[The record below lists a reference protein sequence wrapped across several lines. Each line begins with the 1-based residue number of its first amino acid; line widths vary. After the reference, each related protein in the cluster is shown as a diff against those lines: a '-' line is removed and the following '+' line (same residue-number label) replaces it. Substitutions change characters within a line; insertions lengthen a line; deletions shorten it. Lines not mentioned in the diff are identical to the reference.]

1 MTPGVS
7 RKGGRVLYNISLTN
21 QPGSWNLEKMHA
33 KTSSDPRCFKKRWVG
48 SLPGSAIMDW
58 CHWKADKLGYLR
70 RKFYIQT
77 AIYRSGN
84 IYMFIHKLG
93 YMCSYY
99 KLYILHGLPAHKG
112 TNFQLFRY
120 ILQCHK
126 SINDGKKVKRPK
138 LASSIFLTLT
148 LFLSSILHLLLWSF
162 AQSATW

>member
-1 MTPGVS
+1 MMQTSANYVFIICIFAVSNLFRTAGFAMLVRTDSRWECITYQPTHQLGGLGAWEDTTTSQKLQVTPGVS

-70 RKFYIQT
+70 RKFYVHT

-84 IYMFIHKLG
+84 IYI
-93 YMCSYY
+93 YVYS
-99 KLYILHGLPAHKG
+99 
-112 TNFQLFRY
+112 
-120 ILQCHK
+120 
-126 SINDGKKVKRPK
+126 
-138 LASSIFLTLT
+138 
-148 LFLSSILHLLLWSF
+148 
-162 AQSATW
+162 